1 MSPIENYIERVAS
14 HDTSESG
21 SSMLSEPDHTATVVQ
36 FPKLPFIESK
46 KCSPDSPMTQEKT
59 AMEMENEKLLAK
71 LQVQSKQIDD
81 CKRIINSHLLFRF
94 RN

>member
-1 MSPIENYIERVAS
+1 
-14 HDTSESG
+14 
-21 SSMLSEPDHTATVVQ
+21 
-36 FPKLPFIESK
+36 
-46 KCSPDSPMTQEKT
+46 MTQEKT